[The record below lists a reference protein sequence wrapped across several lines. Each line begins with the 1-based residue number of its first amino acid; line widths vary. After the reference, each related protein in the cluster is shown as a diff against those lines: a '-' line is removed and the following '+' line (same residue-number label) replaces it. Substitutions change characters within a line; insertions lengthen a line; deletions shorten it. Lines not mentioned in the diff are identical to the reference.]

1 MDVTK
6 ISFATVVNTW
16 RHFKCFLFYFLSVFY
31 FFFFTMANANW
42 KNISYTLFRLHEC
55 AQAQLTDTRFVEF
68 CYIYRF
74 MCVFCFAFLSYCVC
88 ISLSLSTLFFVCM
101 YSWRLALL
109 PSHTVSIVKVGYSF
123 FSSLFFICKAL
134 EMYDN
139 TRANQIHQ
147 KTCLI
152 CFFFSPEVY
161 NHSLN
166 RFLLPLCLCVVE
178 MFSLYCYIQN
188 CFH

>member
-16 RHFKCFLFYFLSVFY
+16 RHFKCFLFYFLSV
-31 FFFFTMANANW
+31 FFFTMANANW

-123 FSSLFFICKAL
+123 FFHLSFLFVKHLKCMTIPGLTKSIRKRVWFV
-134 EMYDN
+134 
-139 TRANQIHQ
+139 
-147 KTCLI
+147 
-152 CFFFSPEVY
+152 FFFSPEVY